1 MHIFSSIW
9 LQCLTRYRLIQVNL
23 VLKSFSSQILQRN
36 SCFPLD
42 KKVQCCNGALWNLE
56 NQHKLYNIANIVHT
70 DWGNAKY
77 LQNNKS
83 SKKRKLLGNFN
94 SSFVHFILFYCSF
107 HSFFLLW
114 MVLCLYICI
123 IVYNLGYLSFEIVCI
138 LYPST
143 AQDVQSVCTWL
154 AIWKNGA
161 TICTT

>member
-42 KKVQCCNGALWNLE
+42 KKSNVVMVLSETWKTSTNFTISQISYTLGKCKIFTKQQKFKE
-56 NQHKLYNIANIVHT
+56 
-70 DWGNAKY
+70 
-77 LQNNKS
+77 
-83 SKKRKLLGNFN
+83 RKLLGNFN